1 MWGPRW
7 AAQIAPTV
15 YVWCPFTPCGTQSSF
30 APWLPSGTHAVQVVF
45 WYMGPMWA
53 APDLPH
59 VGFWYM
65 GPMWAAPDLS
75 HVGFCYM
82 GPMWEAQIYPM
93 WASGIWDPCWKPQI
107 YPMWASGIWDAC
119 GLPRSPPLFMYGAL
133 LAQVGPSRHLHRGTH
148 LGTMLVIAV
157 LYLNLTYFWYLL
169 TLGLVVTDCYLKYMY
184 HTICEI
190 DPCLIIEQ
198 NQHFVNV
205 PNF

>member
-1 MWGPRW
+1 MGPMW
-7 AAQIAPTV
+7 AAPDLSHL
-15 YVWCPFTPCGTQSSF
+15 G
-30 APWLPSGTHAVQVVF
+30 F

-53 APDLPH
+53 APDLSHVGFWYMGPTWEAPDLPH

-75 HVGFCYM
+75 DVGFWYM
-82 GPMWEAQIYPM
+82 GRMWAAQI
-93 WASGIWDPCWKPQI
+93 A
-107 YPMWASGIWDAC
+107 
-119 GLPRSPPLFMYGAL
+119 PLFMYGAL

-148 LGTMLVIAV
+148 LGLMLVKVV

-184 HTICEI
+184 QTICEI

>member
-7 AAQIAPTV
+7 AAQITPTV
-15 YVWCPFTPCGTQSSF
+15 FVWCPFTPCGTQSSF
-30 APWLPSGTHAVQVVF
+30 APWLPSGTHAGHAVQVVF
-45 WYMGPMWA
+45 WYMGPMWEAPDLPHVGYWYMGPMWA

-59 VGFWYM
+59 VGFWHM
-65 GPMWAAPDLS
+65 GPMLEAPDLS
-75 HVGFCYM
+75 HVGFWYM
-82 GPMWEAQIYPM
+82 GRMWAAQIAPTVHV
-93 WASGIWDPCWKPQI
+93 C
-107 YPMWASGIWDAC
+107 
-119 GLPRSPPLFMYGAL
+119 AL

-148 LGTMLVIAV
+148 PGPMLVIAV

-184 HTICEI
+184 QIICEI

-198 NQHFVNV
+198 NQRFVNA